1 MSWKD
6 DEQRWNLKVINIEKA
21 KKRHLEIAEKLQHLN
36 PNIWRYCKNRDEKLA
51 KYDTVQYKDGL
62 KVFEDKP
69 NYNKKIK
76 SLIDLRAI
84 DIRKKILLDWFIVE

>member
-51 KYDTVQYKDGL
+51 KYDTVQYKDGQ
-62 KVFEDKP
+62 

-76 SLIDLRAI
+76 SLIDLRARHTKENI
-84 DIRKKILLDWFIVE
+84 TGLIHCRVV